1 MKLLNRLSD
10 KIAGRPS
17 GQTSDDTA
25 QLLRSSS
32 NTSSSPT
39 PIHASLLYGFEWS
52 PRPLSHGQT
61 WMLSTTTLAL
71 GRDYKQASSLAL
83 LDKMWENREQ
93 GDVDFRIK
101 CNGCVWKVHRSVL
114 AANSEYFAELF
125 SAPQPKGTYLT
136 MIELER
142 CDDD

>member
-10 KIAGRPS
+10 KIAGKPS
-17 GQTSDDTA
+17 SSQPAEDTA

-32 NTSSSPT
+32 DTSSSTT
-39 PIHASLLYGFEWS
+39 PLHASLPYGFEWS

-83 LDKMWENREQ
+83 LDK
-93 GDVDFRIK
+93 
-101 CNGCVWKVHRSVL
+101 
-114 AANSEYFAELF
+114 
-125 SAPQPKGTYLT
+125 
-136 MIELER
+136 
-142 CDDD
+142 